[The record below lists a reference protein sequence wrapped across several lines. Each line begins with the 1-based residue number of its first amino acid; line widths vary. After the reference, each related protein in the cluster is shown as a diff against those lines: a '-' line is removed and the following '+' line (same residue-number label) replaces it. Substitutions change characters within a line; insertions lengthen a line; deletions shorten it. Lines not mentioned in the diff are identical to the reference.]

1 MPRISSTEVAYR
13 GYVTV
18 TRLTAEGGSGRLWRR
33 EVVDFGQS
41 ACVLPYDP
49 ERRMALV
56 VRLPR
61 APLIAA
67 GVAGELAEAPAG
79 MLGPSETAQAAARR
93 EALEEA
99 GVVLVELQP
108 VAVCW
113 PSPGVLAERS
123 HLFLA
128 PYHAADRTSAGGG
141 LPDEQED
148 ISVEEIPLANLWAL
162 AESGALQDLKTLT
175 LVLALRTRRP
185 DLFAPP

>member
-1 MPRISSTEVAYR
+1 MPRIISSEVAYR

-18 TRLTAEGGSGRLWRR
+18 TRLTAAGAGGRPWRR

-49 ERRMALV
+49 ERRVALM

-61 APLIAA
+61 APLIAS
-67 GVAGELAEAPAG
+67 GVTGELAEAPAG
-79 MLGPSETAQAAARR
+79 MLAPGETAEAAARR

-99 GVVLVELQP
+99 GVALVELQP
-108 VAVCW
+108 VAIVW

-128 PYHAADRTSAGGG
+128 PYRAADRTSAGGG

-148 ISVEEIPLANLWAL
+148 IVVEETPLVNLWAQ
-162 AESGALQDLKTLT
+162 AEGGALQDLKTLT
-175 LVLALRTRRP
+175 LVLALRARRP